1 MAIHKPWQWVLLGLT
16 QGITEFLPVSSTAHL
31 NLIRQKLR
39 QKPDLSVD
47 TALHLGSLAAT
58 LLWVLRRRHKLPLQ
72 DPHFWGK
79 GALATLPVGLAG
91 VLLEKPL
98 QKWRHP
104 HMSAAMLIAGGLGLL
119 LTDSLRPPRQTPLAH
134 LSYAQAMGIGGAQSL
149 ALIPG
154 LSRSGMTQMAGQ
166 WQGLSGE
173 DAQHF
178 SFLLAIPVVTASA
191 LFEMRHLSARD
202 RQQMQPGIL
211 SAGLSSY
218 LMLEQVNYFAS
229 GKPYRALAYYR
240 VALGAYLLKKARKDK
255 NRR

>member
-1 MAIHKPWQWVLLGLT
+1 MAKHSPWQWVLLGLT
-16 QGITEFLPVSSTAHL
+16 QGLTEFLPVSSTAHL
-31 NLIRQKLR
+31 NLIRQKLK

-58 LLWVLRRRHKLPLQ
+58 LLWVVRRRHKLPLR

-79 GALATLPVGLAG
+79 GVLATLPVGLAG
-91 VLLEKPL
+91 FLLEKPL
-98 QKWRHP
+98 QRWRHP
-104 HMSAAMLIAGGLGLL
+104 HVSAAMLIAGGVGLL
-119 LTDSLRPPRQTPLAH
+119 LTDTLRPARESSLPT
-134 LSYAQAMGIGGAQSL
+134 LSYAQAASIGAAQTL

-173 DAQHF
+173 DAQDF

-191 LFEMRHLSARD
+191 LFEMRHLSAQDQRA
-202 RQQMQPGIL
+202 MQPGIL

-218 LMLEQVNYFAS
+218 LMLERVHFFAH
-229 GKPYRALAYYR
+229 GKPYRALGYYR

>member
-1 MAIHKPWQWVLLGLT
+1 MAKHSPLQWGLLGLI

-31 NLIRQKLR
+31 NLMRQKLK
-39 QKPDLSVD
+39 QKPDLTVD

-58 LLWVLRRRHKLPLQ
+58 LLWVLRHRKQLPLQ

-79 GALATLPVGLAG
+79 GVIATLPTGVAGLAF
-91 VLLEKPL
+91 EKPL
-98 QKWRHP
+98 QRWRHP
-104 HMSAAMLIAGGLGLL
+104 QVTALMLIAGGLGLL
-119 LTDSLRPPRQTPLAH
+119 FTEYCRPPRETSLRT
-134 LSYAQAMGIGGAQSL
+134 LSYGQAARIGAAQSL

-166 WQGLSGE
+166 WQGLNGE
-173 DAQHF
+173 ASQQF

-191 LFEMRHLSARD
+191 LFEMRHLPL
-202 RQQMQPGIL
+202 QEHKQMLPGIL

-218 LMLEQVNYFAS
+218 LMLEKVSFFAS

-240 VALGAYLLKKARKDK
+240 VALGTYLWKKARKGK
-255 NRR
+255 TRR